1 MQLRHASSWNRF
13 ADRNETN
20 SGGAQTAKIII
31 RPSVKSISNAHLSKL
46 YSKNRLAAGQRPDFR
61 ETLFHSSDMIR

>member
-20 SGGAQTAKIII
+20 SGGAQAAKIII
-31 RPSVKSISNAHLSKL
+31 PPIGEIDLERPFIEALFQKSTCRWSAPGFSRNIIS
-46 YSKNRLAAGQRPDFR
+46 FV
-61 ETLFHSSDMIR
+61 